1 MMKPF
6 DVRKTFTGVRYTFPD
21 FRPTCVRMPKPGI
34 QPANNPV
41 IGLVKAMLIF
51 ASHRLRNRIMSTPV
65 AAMAMIMMAAAF
77 MA

>member
-1 MMKPF
+1 
-6 DVRKTFTGVRYTFPD
+6 
-21 FRPTCVRMPKPGI
+21 
-34 QPANNPV
+34 
-41 IGLVKAMLIF
+41 MLIF